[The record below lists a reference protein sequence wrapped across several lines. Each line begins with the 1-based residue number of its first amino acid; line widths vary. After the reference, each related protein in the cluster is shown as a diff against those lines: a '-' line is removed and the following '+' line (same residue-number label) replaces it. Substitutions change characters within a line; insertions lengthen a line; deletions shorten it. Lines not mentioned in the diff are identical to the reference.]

1 MFAHRFCGNAA
12 LLHPGDVPRSGTARS
27 YCNCK
32 RHFTICCQTVF
43 LKWLHHFAESNWFSK
58 ISDKI
63 KIWENPKARNESTER
78 AQSCRV
84 ERGPEGRR
92 GAHTEEHHL
101 HQRRSVQMSA
111 HPQRPH
117 RQVLPLMRKPAKETR
132 RRKPEEC
139 GGDVKQPLGT
149 VGYELSGEG
158 VRRRGALGCSP
169 VAPTTISRKCLYDA
183 PESNCST
190 GR

>member
-1 MFAHRFCGNAA
+1 MIKLKFGKIQRQEMSPQREHRAA
-12 LLHPGDVPRSGTARS
+12 EWSGGGD
-27 YCNCK
+27 
-32 RHFTICCQTVF
+32 
-43 LKWLHHFAESNWFSK
+43 LKLPE
-58 ISDKI
+58 
-63 KIWENPKARNESTER
+63 ER
-78 AQSCRV
+78 
-84 ERGPEGRR
+84 EWGPEGQRR
-92 GAHTEEHHL
+92 AHTEEHHL
-101 HQRRSVQMSA
+101 HHRRSVQMSA

-117 RQVLPLMRKPAKETR
+117 RQVLPLMQKLAKETW

-149 VGYELSGEG
+149 MEYELSGK
-158 VRRRGALGCSP
+158 VMRRRGALGCSP